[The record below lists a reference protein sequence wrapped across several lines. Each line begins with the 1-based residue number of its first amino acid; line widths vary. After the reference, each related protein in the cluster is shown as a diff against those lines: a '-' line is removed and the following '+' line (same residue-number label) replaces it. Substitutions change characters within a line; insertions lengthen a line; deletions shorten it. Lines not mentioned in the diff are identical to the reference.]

1 MKESGCYR
9 GHFQGKGFSQ
19 RTGSKRRLAKEHEHL
34 KDFRRDSLNSVFY
47 TQEYD
52 LLVLEDLNVQD
63 LIQKSENKKR
73 KLRLYDFSFSELCL
87 SGSFEKEKN
96 LFYLFQRTTL
106 HASVFCAGKST
117 RILKESL
124 TAPTVVLLLTAT
136 STLVLKRGGSHPW

>member
-1 MKESGCYR
+1 
-9 GHFQGKGFSQ
+9 
-19 RTGSKRRLAKEHEHL
+19 
-34 KDFRRDSLNSVFY
+34 
-47 TQEYD
+47 
-52 LLVLEDLNVQD
+52 VLEDLNVQD

-124 TAPTVVLLLTAT
+124 TPPLWFHFRPRPQRLF
-136 STLVLKRGGSHPW
+136 

>member
-1 MKESGCYR
+1 MGAFSKTQNRLSAPLKESGCFR
-9 GHFQGKGFSQ
+9 ASRKRFLSKNWLKTKTCERTRTLKGFQ
-19 RTGSKRRLAKEHEHL
+19 ARLFKLGAL
-34 KDFRRDSLNSVFY
+34 LS
-47 TQEYD
+47 QEYD

-87 SGSFEKEKN
+87 SGSLEKEKN

-124 TAPTVVLLLTAT
+124 TPPL
-136 STLVLKRGGSHPW
+136 WFCY

>member
-1 MKESGCYR
+1 
-9 GHFQGKGFSQ
+9 
-19 RTGSKRRLAKEHEHL
+19 
-34 KDFRRDSLNSVFY
+34 
-47 TQEYD
+47 
-52 LLVLEDLNVQD
+52 VLEDLNVQD

-73 KLRLYDFSFSELCL
+73 RRLRLYDFSFSERCL
-87 SGSFEKEKN
+87 SGSFEKEVN

-124 TAPTVVLLLTAT
+124 TVHIAVLLLTVT